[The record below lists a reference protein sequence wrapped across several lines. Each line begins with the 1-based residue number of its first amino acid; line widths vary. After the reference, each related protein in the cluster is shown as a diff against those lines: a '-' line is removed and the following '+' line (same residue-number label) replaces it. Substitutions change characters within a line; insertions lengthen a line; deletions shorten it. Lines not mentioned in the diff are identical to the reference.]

1 MPAASVTAHLD
12 GVRGAHR
19 ALQSTIDGI
28 GDSDLTVPSLL
39 PGWSR
44 AHVLAHL
51 AANAESFVR
60 IVDAA
65 GRGETVV
72 QYEGGAEGRA
82 AGIESGARMPGSAL
96 LDRVRA
102 SAAALEATFE
112 AASDA
117 AWNGEGA
124 SVAGARIPVADVPF
138 RRWRE
143 VEVHH
148 ADLGLSYGH
157 GDWPARFVREELQV
171 QEMRVLSRSSMG
183 LTRLPAAVLA
193 LPPRVRLAWMLGRHD
208 VDGVAPPEPF

>member
-1 MPAASVTAHLD
+1 MPAAPVAAHLD
-12 GVRGAHR
+12 GVRESHR
-19 ALQSTIDGI
+19 ALRSTIDGL
-28 GDSDLTVPSLL
+28 GDADLSAPSLL

-60 IVDAA
+60 IVAAA

-82 AGIESGARMPGSAL
+82 AGIEAGARMPAPAL
-96 LDRVRA
+96 LDWVRTSA
-102 SAAALEATFE
+102 SALESAL
-112 AASDA
+112 DA
-117 AWNGEGA
+117 APDGAWRGEGT

-148 ADLGLSYGH
+148 ADLGLAH
-157 GDWPARFVREELQV
+157 GWADWPARFVREELQV

-183 LTRLPAAVLA
+183 LTHLPATVLA
-193 LPPRVRLAWMLGRHD
+193 LPPHLRLAWMLGRHE
-208 VDGVAPPEPF
+208 VDGAAPPEPF